1 MLSYKKVDNHSNN
14 SIRKLIETNVEA
26 VKRILVIVRNFRNAH
41 AQIYR
46 RYKHAGFPIL
56 PNYTLLKPYGNT
68 SKKFDSYCL
77 VFSEDDPFERVSPLP
92 YSGDVIK
99 SYSILIQG
107 IQTLLT
113 DLVTNKL
120 ESIKRQTEGVLPH
133 YYYRQKG
140 TFSPTEESEIV
151 SEFYKFDRENNPH
164 AHVQFM
170 DLPIGATENEK
181 LWYADLE
188 SYFDEWKKNSTIQ
201 NTKEDE

>member
-99 SYSILIQG
+99 LYSILIQG

-164 AHVQFM
+164 AHV
-170 DLPIGATENEK
+170 PIYGI
-181 LWYADLE
+181 
-188 SYFDEWKKNSTIQ
+188 FQ
-201 NTKEDE
+201 